1 MDTAALRA
9 EAVAA
14 VEVAVANL
22 FPNRRKILPKTNFL
36 KCCIIRINKV
46 FFEA

>member
-1 MDTAALRA
+1 MAALRA

-22 FPNRRKILPKTNFL
+22 FPNRRKILPNDRQIF
-36 KCCIIRINKV
+36 
-46 FFEA
+46 